1 MKQFAFAK
9 QVHAQGRLAH
19 QSSAAQHPEEGAT
32 PVCRGCCMGKSDGK
46 SVGAS
51 DVGVVVGEP
60 LAKVE
65 GREGAGV
72 GDEVTA
78 YASRCIAVPM
88 LSEMVTMRRAGQVL
102 QRQSL

>member
-1 MKQFAFAK
+1 
-9 QVHAQGRLAH
+9 
-19 QSSAAQHPEEGAT
+19 
-32 PVCRGCCMGKSDGK
+32 MGKSDGK

-60 LAKVE
+60 LANVE